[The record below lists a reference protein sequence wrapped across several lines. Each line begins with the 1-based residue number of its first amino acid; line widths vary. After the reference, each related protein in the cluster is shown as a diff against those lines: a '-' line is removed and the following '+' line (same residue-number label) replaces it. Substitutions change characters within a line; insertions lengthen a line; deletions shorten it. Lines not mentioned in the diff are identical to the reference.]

1 MKETKTPQDIEQYQV
16 LFREECCP
24 AIRYSFKQTH
34 FSLGKT

>member
-24 AIRYSFKQTH
+24 AIKYSFKQTH